1 MTTNTVKMEYD
12 NIMEVLVVRCMEDG
26 KEGANCSF
34 ELDESERMN
43 RFIQEFLVNG
53 RVGMEI

>member
-1 MTTNTVKMEYD
+1 MEYD

-26 KEGANCSF
+26 TEGANCCF